1 MWYIRSVLELT
12 RREAGLLMQAAQGL
26 LDPPRGPAGLA
37 DLRATVDRLG
47 AVQIDTISVVQRSQ
61 YLVLWSRLG
70 SYDPSLLDRLL
81 HPERATFEYW
91 GHAASILPM
100 ADYAY
105 FRPRMVRH
113 RDHMWVGLVR
123 WMEANPT
130 LLADTLA
137 RVREQG
143 PLSSAQFEC
152 PPDAKR
158 HGPWDWYG
166 PKASRRALEAL
177 YTMGELMVHSRRGGQ
192 KLYDLRERVLAEA
205 FPDGA
210 PSDDG
215 LPPEDERRRH
225 FAVRT
230 LAALGVVTPGWL
242 HDYFRL
248 APSGKRRA
256 EATAL
261 LEALVARGRAVTAAV
276 EGLRE
281 PAYVA
286 AERLADLERLRGG
299 GDAPRTTLLSPFDSL
314 IWHRERA
321 RALFDYE
328 VCFEAYVVPEKR
340 RYGYYCLAI
349 LHRGRIVGRADLKS
363 DRAAGQLRA
372 RGLWL
377 EPGVEVDGGLVGG
390 LAGALKDL
398 ARFVGLGAVALERAE
413 PSGLAPRLAEQL
425 A

>member
-1 MWYIRSVLELT
+1 VLELT
-12 RREAGLLMQAAQGL
+12 RSEAGLMIQAAQEL
-26 LDPPRGPAGLA
+26 LYPPAGEAGLA
-37 DLRATVDRLG
+37 DVRAMVERLG

-70 SYDPSLLDRLL
+70 AYDASLLDRLL
-81 HPERATFEYW
+81 YPERATFEYW

-100 ADYAY
+100 ADYAHY
-105 FRPRMVRH
+105 RPRMIHH
-113 RDHMWVGLVR
+113 RDHMWIGQAR
-123 WMEANPT
+123 WIEENPT
-130 LLADTLA
+130 LLEDTLA

-143 PLSSAQFEC
+143 PMSSGQFERA
-152 PPDAKR
+152 PDAKR
-158 HGPWDWYG
+158 HGPWDWFG

-192 KLYDLRERVLAEA
+192 KLYDLRERVIAEA
-205 FPDGA
+205 FPSGA
-210 PSDDG
+210 PADG
-215 LPPEDERRRH
+215 DLPSEAERRRH
-225 FAVRT
+225 HAAGT

-248 APSGKRRA
+248 APRGNRRA
-256 EATAL
+256 EARAL
-261 LEALVARGRAVTAAV
+261 LDEMVAEGRALPAAI
-276 EGLRE
+276 EGLTE

-286 AERLADLERLRGG
+286 AERRTDLERLRGQG
-299 GDAPRTTLLSPFDSL
+299 ATRTTLLSPFDSL
-314 IWHRERA
+314 IWHRDRT
-321 RALFDYE
+321 RALFGYE

-377 EPGVEVDGGLVGG
+377 EPGVDADEALVEG
-390 LAGALKDL
+390 LAGALRDL
-398 ARFVGLGAVALERAE
+398 ARFVGLEAVAVERAE
-413 PSGLAPRLAEQL
+413 PAGLAPRLA
-425 A
+425 ARVSP